1 MKIEAYSGKY
11 DDEIIALILSIQN
24 EEAKIDLSLA
34 EQPDLTDIARF
45 YQKDGGNF
53 WIALADGKVIGTVGL
68 MMKENGCAVLKKFFV
83 QKAYRSQKVGLALY
97 TQLLTFAAG
106 KGVKHV
112 ILDTPSVAHASHRF
126 YERAGFRQITKAQL
140 PVPCL
145 DKAIR
150 LQ

>member
-1 MKIEAYSGKY
+1 M
-11 DDEIIALILSIQN
+11 
-24 EEAKIDLSLA
+24 
-34 EQPDLTDIARF
+34 
-45 YQKDGGNF
+45 
-53 WIALADGKVIGTVGL
+53 IGTVGL

-126 YERAGFRQITKAQL
+126 YERTGFRQITKAQL
-140 PVPCL
+140 PITYTYPDRDSLLYML
-145 DKAIR
+145 D
-150 LQ
+150 L

>member
-1 MKIEAYSGKY
+1 M
-11 DDEIIALILSIQN
+11 SIQN

-140 PVPCL
+140 PAPCL